1 MADVERTPVEDSPPS
16 SVTSILDGGDAPS
29 SKEVPAWQEQLP
41 QELRGNEAFDG
52 IENVHDLARKNLE
65 LTRSSGQSGDLGRI
79 PSADSTAEENNDFW
93 KRIGRP
99 DAPSD
104 YEFGN
109 EDVAE
114 NFLPDEQSMIKL
126 KELMFKAGVTKQAAK
141 DFVKDLSTDAVAAL
155 ESVQKKAEEERQE
168 ALTHLREREWRGEYD
183 QNINLA
189 RKGWNWLMEQDLRD
203 KVVNSGLSED
213 PGWLKAM
220 HRLGR
225 QLGEET
231 ITVGTPP
238 PPPQEAPKE
247 YPNSPEMYG
256 EGRNSTIYQP
266 QGQPVRRFAGTA
278 NSAQGVEARNPNA
291 GRTPSG
297 RRPR

>member
-41 QELRGNEAFDG
+41 QELRGNQAFDG
-52 IENVHDLARKNLE
+52 IDNVHDLARRNLE
-65 LTRSSGQSGDLGRI
+65 LAKSSGESGDMVRV
-79 PSADSTAEENNDFW
+79 PTADSTAEENNAFW

-99 DAPSD
+99 ESPSEYQFAD
-104 YEFGN
+104 T
-109 EDVAE
+109 DVAE
-114 NFLPDEQSMIKL
+114 NFFADEQSVVKL

-141 DFVKDLSTDAVAAL
+141 DFVKDLSTDAVAAV
-155 ESVQKKAEEERQE
+155 ETAQKKGIEERQE

-213 PGWLKAM
+213 PAWLKAM

-225 QLGEET
+225 QIGEET

-238 PPPQEAPKE
+238 PPPQQEPQE

-256 EGRNSTIYQP
+256 EGRNSTIYQA
-266 QGQPVRRFAGTA
+266 QGQPVRRMAGTA

>member
-1 MADVERTPVEDSPPS
+1 MADVERTPVEESKPS
-16 SVTSILDGGDAPS
+16 SVTAILEGGDTPA

-41 QELRGNEAFDG
+41 QELRGHEAFDG
-52 IENVHDLARKNLE
+52 VTDVHDLAKRNIE
-65 LTRSSGQSGDLGRI
+65 LRNSSGQDGNMVRV
-79 PSADSTAEENNDFW
+79 PTENSTDEENNAFW
-93 KRIGRP
+93 KRLGRP
-99 DAPSD
+99 ESPSE
-104 YEFGN
+104 YEFGTG
-109 EDVAE
+109 DVAE
-114 NFLPDEQSMIKL
+114 NFLPDDQSMNKL

-141 DFVKDLSTDAVAAL
+141 DFVKDLSHDAVSAVENA
-155 ESVQKKAEEERQE
+155 QKEAGEQRQE
-168 ALTHLREREWRGEYD
+168 ALTQLREREWRGQYD

-189 RKGWNWLMEQDLRD
+189 RKGWNWLMEQELRD

-213 PGWLKAM
+213 PAWLKAM

-225 QLGEET
+225 QIGEET

-256 EGRNSTIYQP
+256 EGKNATMYQGE
-266 QGQPVRRFAGTA
+266 GQAVRRMAGTA
-278 NSAQGVEARNPNA
+278 NSTQGVEARNPNA